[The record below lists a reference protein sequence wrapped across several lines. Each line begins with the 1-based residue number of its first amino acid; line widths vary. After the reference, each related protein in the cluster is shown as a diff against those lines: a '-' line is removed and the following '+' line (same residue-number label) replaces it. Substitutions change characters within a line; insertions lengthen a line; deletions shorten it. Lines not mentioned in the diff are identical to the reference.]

1 MAKQYPGTRRFG
13 QTLLS
18 CGTNARNIEDF
29 LHSLSWEK
37 KLSPFYN
44 KDLAYRY
51 FSDPSIFFLILNKFW
66 ADDDGNPPDRNVFAL
81 FIRFII
87 RGIRPAGDTDADT
100 QGDRDISYMLSATLA
115 LSAFYTTAAVMPT
128 SISVNTTVA
137 AERPLVNARKRFL
150 ADMLKYAKHVAS
162 WPLNEDTT
170 LFGEWRA
177 MIRTLKVIPNS
188 EEEQQFIEV
197 FKTLES
203 KLATLTSFMMSG
215 KGLAPM
221 PLYFGVINPPQSAD
235 VDPAVISQEDYESA
249 LVAAEQAY
257 LEAYSLQKQAE
268 FSKEQDEIDR
278 LRPITEAR
286 YTAYQTAR
294 SNVPWVEWPED
305 QYFEGE
311 TPGTIDRWYAWA
323 AQFWLKKN
331 HNTWFQQL
339 AKLSR
344 TEQTAALFRSTQIV
358 VLDDASGGCSR
369 FGRYG
374 LNTLNMPHLIY
385 VYTLRNESPW
395 WRPPELGWD
404 ELETDAA
411 VAVEK
416 IMDETQRFT
425 VWKER
430 LNALKVS
437 LDEGLVLDNGNVV
450 IYTGSPE
457 IIGYCLVNSVNV
469 IIYNNWLADQPI
481 EIKSLREQVL
491 RQRALLG
498 RVVTPLLPEST
509 IILTFVVLL
518 AVSCSSGIPMYVGF
532 GWNNVWSQW
541 VNLVREY
548 QKLVKPDRNNPYSTC
563 AWLARRG
570 VDERI
575 IINRSLF
582 IPLISRILHSKFASD
597 KPMTKLMSAYN
608 IWSTKYKDLINE
620 NRIGTGRVEPI
631 PILKLWRPYTNELYQ
646 SSDTRTDEYK
656 REIKAAEAKE
666 NEEARIKEYEELKQ
680 QWVVRRDAFNNK
692 QIEDYNSRRDQYR
705 TQVAEPEVQASI
717 LQGKDYDN
725 RLQEANDIIRDK
737 QELQRELTDD
747 IEELTKQEKRR
758 REEVGK
764 AKQELDDTIRAKN
777 LYDQQGS
784 SFGAVGA
791 YMGSGPPQV
800 TQDDVDIK
808 QERYNAL
815 KNSVS
820 LIQYDIGRK
829 KATLQLAVNNYD
841 QAVKERDAIAQQ
853 PRPAPVDIDVLMD
866 RWSASNPPNYQPFGE
881 EEPQLPEL
889 LEQEGELDDEMNFLN
904 VIAGVELN
912 EKEDTYEVDSDA
924 DEEDKE
930 LKQNKEMINNGLE
943 GGTQKW
949 AESYEWMYAQRQ
961 MFQDKYYA
969 PLDFDDL
976 LTRFRIRLR
985 DWTGTSIITINT

>member
-1 MAKQYPGTRRFG
+1 MCIR
-13 QTLLS
+13 
-18 CGTNARNIEDF
+18 
-29 LHSLSWEK
+29 
-37 KLSPFYN
+37 
-44 KDLAYRY
+44 
-51 FSDPSIFFLILNKFW
+51 
-66 ADDDGNPPDRNVFAL
+66 DR
-81 FIRFII
+81 
-87 RGIRPAGDTDADT
+87 
-100 QGDRDISYMLSATLA
+100 
-115 LSAFYTTAAVMPT
+115 
-128 SISVNTTVA
+128 
-137 AERPLVNARKRFL
+137 
-150 ADMLKYAKHVAS
+150 
-162 WPLNEDTT
+162 
-170 LFGEWRA
+170 
-177 MIRTLKVIPNS
+177 
-188 EEEQQFIEV
+188 
-197 FKTLES
+197 
-203 KLATLTSFMMSG
+203 
-215 KGLAPM
+215 
-221 PLYFGVINPPQSAD
+221 
-235 VDPAVISQEDYESA
+235 
-249 LVAAEQAY
+249 
-257 LEAYSLQKQAE
+257 
-268 FSKEQDEIDR
+268 
-278 LRPITEAR
+278 
-286 YTAYQTAR
+286 
-294 SNVPWVEWPED
+294 
-305 QYFEGE
+305 
-311 TPGTIDRWYAWA
+311 
-323 AQFWLKKN
+323 
-331 HNTWFQQL
+331 
-339 AKLSR
+339 
-344 TEQTAALFRSTQIV
+344 
-358 VLDDASGGCSR
+358 
-369 FGRYG
+369 
-374 LNTLNMPHLIY
+374 
-385 VYTLRNESPW
+385 
-395 WRPPELGWD
+395 
-404 ELETDAA
+404 
-411 VAVEK
+411 
-416 IMDETQRFT
+416 
-425 VWKER
+425 
-430 LNALKVS
+430 
-437 LDEGLVLDNGNVV
+437 
-450 IYTGSPE
+450 
-457 IIGYCLVNSVNV
+457 
-469 IIYNNWLADQPI
+469 
-481 EIKSLREQVL
+481 
-491 RQRALLG
+491 
-498 RVVTPLLPEST
+498 
-509 IILTFVVLL
+509 
-518 AVSCSSGIPMYVGF
+518 
-532 GWNNVWSQW
+532 
-541 VNLVREY
+541 
-548 QKLVKPDRNNPYSTC
+548 
-563 AWLARRG
+563 
-570 VDERI
+570 
-575 IINRSLF
+575 
-582 IPLISRILHSKFASD
+582 
-597 KPMTKLMSAYN
+597 
-608 IWSTKYKDLINE
+608 YKDLINE

-747 IEELTKQEKRR
+747 IEELTKQEISR

-924 DEEDKE
+924 DEEDRE